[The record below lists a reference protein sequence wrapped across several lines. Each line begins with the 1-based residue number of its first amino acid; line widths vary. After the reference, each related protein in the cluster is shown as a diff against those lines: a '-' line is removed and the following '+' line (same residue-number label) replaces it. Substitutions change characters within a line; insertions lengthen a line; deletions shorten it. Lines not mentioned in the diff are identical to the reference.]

1 MFTLVLNAGNIQNSK
16 SKTNYLFFGYLR
28 HKISPL
34 KMNINNDKTKYKFLE
49 DIAIAD
55 IAFEAY
61 GKDLNELFENAA
73 LAIFELSA
81 DLDTVDAS
89 KKVEF
94 ELENNKLD
102 NLLYDFL
109 SEILFL
115 KDSKYMVFRNVNVK
129 INEDKKNK
137 KFRLKSTLEG
147 DTINSEKQHLEN
159 DIKAITMHMFELN
172 KVKNGYKARV
182 VVDI

>member
-1 MFTLVLNAGNIQNSK
+1 
-16 SKTNYLFFGYLR
+16 
-28 HKISPL
+28 
-34 KMNINNDKTKYKFLE
+34 MNINNDKTKYKFLE

-55 IAFEAY
+55 IAYEAY

-81 DLDTVDAS
+81 EVDTIDAV

-94 ELENNKLD
+94 ELENEKLD

-115 KDSKYMVFRNVNVK
+115 KDSKYMVFKHVHVAIR
-129 INEDKKNK
+129 EGKKNK
-137 KFRLKSTLEG
+137 LKAILEG
-147 DTINSEKQHLEN
+147 DKINPEVQSLEN
-159 DIKAITMHMFELN
+159 DIKAITMHMFEL
-172 KVKNGYKARV
+172 KKEKNQWKARV

>member
-1 MFTLVLNAGNIQNSK
+1 
-16 SKTNYLFFGYLR
+16 
-28 HKISPL
+28 
-34 KMNINNDKTKYKFLE
+34 MNINNDKTRYKFLE

-55 IAFEAY
+55 IAYEAY

-81 DLDTVDAS
+81 DVETIDAVQ
-89 KKVEF
+89 KVEF
-94 ELENNKLD
+94 ELEHQKLD

-115 KDSKYMVFRNVNVK
+115 KDSKYMVFKHVHVTIKER
-129 INEDKKNK
+129 KKNK
-137 KFRLKSTLEG
+137 LKAVLEG
-147 DTINSEKQHLEN
+147 DKINPEVQHLEN
-159 DIKAITMHMFELN
+159 DIKAITMHMFEL
-172 KVKNGYKARV
+172 KKEKGQWKARV